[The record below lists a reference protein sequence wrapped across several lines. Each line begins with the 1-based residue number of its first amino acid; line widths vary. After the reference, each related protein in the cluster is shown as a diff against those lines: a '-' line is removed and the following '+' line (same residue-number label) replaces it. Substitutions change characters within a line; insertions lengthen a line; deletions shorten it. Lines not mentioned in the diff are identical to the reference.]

1 MDSGRSTRALPR
13 VGFPIRKSPD
23 QRMVSSFPGLIAAA
37 HVLRRLLAPR
47 HPPCALVLLIRKNT
61 STTAMEF
68 SRCARAGCPPFEE
81 PLADEW
87 SLKAQQRAAP
97 SGAGNVE
104 VDVIPGEPGHRTA
117 GGRATVPSTSRA
129 PAGVRA
135 PAFPRKEVIQ
145 PHLPVRLPCYDF
157 TPIIDPT
164 FDGCLLAVS
173 SPASG
178 IADFRGV
185 TGGVY
190 KPRERIHRDVAD
202 PRLLATPPS

>member
-1 MDSGRSTRALPR
+1 VPA
-13 VGFPIRKSPD
+13 V
-23 QRMVSSFPGLIAAA
+23 
-37 HVLRRLLAPR
+37 
-47 HPPCALVLLIRKNT
+47 
-61 STTAMEF
+61 
-68 SRCARAGCPPFEE
+68 EE
-81 PLADEW
+81 PLAGER

-97 SGAGNVE
+97 QDERPGGLPPNDAGNVE
-104 VDVIPGEPGHRTA
+104 ADVFQASPDI
-117 GGRATVPSTSRA
+117 GRPRPSTSRT